1 MEIRLWLPDTL
12 SGWKYCLRH
21 PRCFVIGRYGF
32 KKFIKQRDIM
42 FAALKKSQ
50 DAEDKYNKTLGLL
63 IEARKELSTL
73 KKRGSHDE
81 N

>member
-21 PRCFVIGRYGF
+21 PKYFVIGRYGF

-42 FAALKKSQ
+42 LSAVRKSQ
-50 DAEDKYNKTLGLL
+50 EAEAKYKKTLGLL
-63 IEARKELSTL
+63 IEARKEISTL
-73 KKRGSHDE
+73 KKRGGIR
-81 N
+81 